1 MKAFGFTEASDA
13 AIPLSDVTIALTPE
27 AMREFA
33 RFVVHAAS
41 EMERLGPSYD
51 HMHFRDFSD
60 AWQGSWPD
68 VQLTKVYGG

>member
-1 MKAFGFTEASDA
+1 MKAFGFTETSDQ
-13 AIPLSDVTIALTPE
+13 AIPLSDVALALTPE

-33 RFVVHAAS
+33 RFVAHAAS
-41 EMERLGPSYD
+41 EMERLGSNYD

-60 AWQGSWPD
+60 AWQENWPD